1 RAQGARRDA
10 GRRADARGARADGD
24 GGQDDAQAGAAR
36 QYDRGGG
43 GAARRGAARREG
55 ARGAAR
61 RRRRE
66 RAARG
71 GRGAR
76 RLADRRQAARG
87 GAREGLGADGGG
99 GGGGGVVPRRTGGH
113 AVEAGRCRA
122 ARRQAAAAGARAAA
136 RAGAR
141 REPVARRSARSRR
154 LPARRQEGRRSKG
167 ARRAGAQ
174 AARFA
179 PAPRALAR
187 RTLMTL
193 EPVTVMVRGRAHTV
207 PVAELRAELD
217 AEGPPRSL
225 ASLEAILRC
234 GDREAAVARL
244 RRIVRRG
251 DPGVGTLQAIF
262 GLVRLH
268 ARDASEDLEA
278 LAVRLGGSPGAIATA
293 AAALVGDRVERLA
306 ADVADDATLAHASPQ
321 PYLHESRVPD
331 GAPALFAAW

>member
-1 RAQGARRDA
+1 
-10 GRRADARGARADGD
+10 
-24 GGQDDAQAGAAR
+24 
-36 QYDRGGG
+36 
-43 GAARRGAARREG
+43 
-55 ARGAAR
+55 
-61 RRRRE
+61 
-66 RAARG
+66 
-71 GRGAR
+71 
-76 RLADRRQAARG
+76 
-87 GAREGLGADGGG
+87 
-99 GGGGGVVPRRTGGH
+99 
-113 AVEAGRCRA
+113 
-122 ARRQAAAAGARAAA
+122 
-136 RAGAR
+136 
-141 REPVARRSARSRR
+141 
-154 LPARRQEGRRSKG
+154 
-167 ARRAGAQ
+167 
-174 AARFA
+174 
-179 PAPRALAR
+179 
-187 RTLMTL
+187 MTL

-331 GAPALFAAW
+331 GAPALFAAWIATLRREAPNVGVTALRAFVGDVAEAAFRSLQHGAHAGALLGDADREFLVDTICAELPGTTDFIAARGMAWLLGALAPDDDAVRAAIERARDRFRDPEFQADCEAMLTGAPWPPRLQP